1 MDKIEQYFYKYTVTY
16 SEDINGEPELR
27 TVTGL
32 TFAKT
37 FKEACAKLT
46 DYFGDDRIEEMKIEF
61 VSDCDVIEENEL
73 SELFKMK
80 EESKIA
86 DEIKRGLTEAIEYEK
101 GNLDLRTTT
110 LSTEE

>member
-1 MDKIEQYFYKYTVTY
+1 MDKIEQYFYKYTITY

-37 FKEACAKLT
+37 FNEACAKLT
-46 DYFGDDRIEEMKIEF
+46 DYFDEERIEEMKIEF
-61 VSDCDVIEENEL
+61 VSDCDVIEEDEL
-73 SELFKMK
+73 AELFNIK
-80 EESKIA
+80 EKSKIV
-86 DEIKRGLTEAIEYEK
+86 DEIKRGLSEAIEYEK

-110 LSTEE
+110 LSTD